1 MSGAASA
8 ATLNLE
14 PLSMAQLLASL
25 DRLTRLVDDGLPAAE
40 RRRLAELRRDDD
52 LAAQAARIR
61 VPDRA
66 LITLALLDD
75 CMRVLH
81 RGVEADGVVDGDEL
95 DHAFPLIYLA
105 ASRYGRSLGRYRD
118 FAAVDSEDAA
128 RFLATH
134 RDDARPFG
142 LASTATAWLGLDLC
156 AATARVTG
164 AVEILDEYERMALRL
179 MDEVIAAGG
188 VTDAERDVRHGLSL
202 EIAERLRPRAPEPA
216 TGSDPRAVAF
226 CRADG
231 VDVFGSVAQGA
242 HMHMRDPL
250 DVDSIH
256 ADARAVFE
264 RLLVHA
270 TTPSSHD
277 RGRILLVRGESG
289 SGKTHLM
296 RAFRAM
302 VHGPRLG
309 FCGYASLTSDA
320 GDYARYLLSNLVDSL
335 EKPYDLPE
343 LGRQSLVYLSDGL
356 AELGDAISPD
366 QLERLRNDD
375 FGHEQLGAFVGEL
388 VDRLLRAE
396 TLGDV
401 DVDVVQAMLL
411 VQRRDTAIT
420 KRVVKFLRCEDLA
433 QHERALLGGLAPRL
447 EPEAPLRMIEQVGRL
462 AWATQQAALVLLVD
476 QVEDVYD
483 LETARD
489 RFRKAV
495 AALRSIAERLPS
507 AIVVLACL
515 DDLWAG
521 LRDRVTQ
528 ADRDRLE
535 RDPAPVVLR
544 TQRNLDE
551 IEAMVARR
559 LENLYASQGLAP
571 RPDEPLYPFTRAQL
585 APLAN
590 QRARDVLTSC
600 KRFHEACLVSGRV
613 IEPFHLGEERGE
625 PRPLE
630 PGPRKRWA
638 EMTQLWNDCRVSG
651 PIQVVDD
658 EAGLAELLA
667 TAAEAVSA
675 ELGASATLRAT
686 LDGAKLTL
694 DWAAAGES
702 IESQLIAV
710 TNADARGG
718 RLQRQVE
725 DLARAGDGR
734 RAVAVRTTEFPANP
748 RTRIAAALAAFVSKN
763 HRKVVIDNDTFR
775 TIAAFSAF
783 ALRPSIQPDLDA
795 WRRDAR
801 PLSSVPALRDLFELE
816 RLTAATAARPAPQLL
831 VAVPASPAPAA
842 PPARTRTIPP
852 QDRVRVG
859 AAASLR
865 GQDMDLAV
873 EDFKQHA
880 VFLGTTGSGKT
891 TVALNLIEQLPERGI
906 PAILV
911 DRKGDLCRYASD
923 AWWDE
928 VPDRPEQARR
938 KAALRERIDVR
949 LFTPGDARGRDLVL
963 PLLPAGWSAAHEQD
977 REKMAKYS
985 AASLAA
991 LMGYGRSETH
1001 AKRTAVLKAA
1011 LEVDTGS
1018 PPSLAT
1024 LIDLVTRP
1032 DEDLVVRVSHL
1043 SRFFQP
1049 VAEDLQTLSINFGHL
1064 LAAQGH
1070 SLDVGELLAPSNGR
1084 TPLTIISTKFLGE
1097 ASSLVFWV
1105 SRFLVDLA
1113 RWLEQHPRGQLQ
1125 GVALLDEADLYLP
1138 ATSSP
1143 ATKEPMMDLLRRARS
1158 KGFGM
1163 LLASQ
1168 NPGDFDYRG
1177 RENINTWFVGKV
1189 SQDRTIGKLRDLLG
1203 DHPSA
1208 AGLGTMPRGQ
1218 FLVLTSPP
1226 PRDVRADR
1234 SLMETRELNPED
1246 IIALARAPG
1255 GR

>member
-1 MSGAASA
+1 VSGAAISA
-8 ATLNLE
+8 LNLE
-14 PLSMAQLLASL
+14 PLSMDLLLASL
-25 DRLTRLVDDGLPAAE
+25 ERLASLVDEGLPAAE
-40 RRRLAELRRDDD
+40 RRRLARLRRDGD
-52 LAAQAARIR
+52 LAAHGIR

-81 RGVEADGVVDGDEL
+81 RGLEADGVIDADEL

-105 ASRYGRSLGRYRD
+105 AGRYGRSLSRYRD
-118 FAAVDSEDAA
+118 FTGLDSEDAT

-134 RDDARPFG
+134 HDDARPFG
-142 LASTATAWLGLDLC
+142 LASSETAWLGLDLC
-156 AATARVTG
+156 AGAARATGV
-164 AVEILDEYERMALRL
+164 VEVLDEYERMALRL
-179 MDEVIAAGG
+179 MDELISAGG
-188 VTDAERDVRHGLSL
+188 VTAAERDVRDRLSI
-202 EIAERLRPRAPEPA
+202 EIAERLRPRGPAPVA
-216 TGSDPRAVAF
+216 GSDPRTTAF

-231 VDVFGSVAQGA
+231 ADVFGSVAQAA
-242 HMHMRDPL
+242 HMHIRDPL
-250 DVDSIH
+250 DVDTIH

-277 RGRILLVRGESG
+277 HGRILLIRGESG

-320 GDYARYLLSNLVDSL
+320 GDYARYLLSNLIDSL
-335 EKPYDLPE
+335 EKPYDPPE
-343 LGRQSLVYLSDGL
+343 LGRQSMVYLSDGL

-375 FGHEQLGAFVGEL
+375 LGHEQLGAFVGDL
-388 VDRLLRAE
+388 VNRLLRSE

-401 DVDVVQAMLL
+401 DVDVVQALLL

-420 KRVVKFLRCEDLA
+420 KRVVKFLRCEDLSL
-433 QHERALLGGLAPRL
+433 HERALLGGLAPRL
-447 EPEAPLRMIEQVGRL
+447 EPEAPLRMIEQLGRL
-462 AWATQQAALVLLVD
+462 AWATQQATLVLLVD

-483 LETARD
+483 LETARS

-535 RDPAPVVLR
+535 RDPAPVLLR
-544 TQRNLDE
+544 TQRTLDE

-559 LENLYASQGLAP
+559 LENLYAAQGLAP
-571 RPDEPLYPFTRAQL
+571 HPDDPLHPFTRSQL

-590 QRARDVLTSC
+590 LRARDVLTSC
-600 KRFHEACLVSGRV
+600 KRFHEACMVNGRV
-613 IEPFHLGEERGE
+613 IEPFQLGEQVAAGPPE
-625 PRPLE
+625 PAVARRL
-630 PGPRKRWA
+630 A
-638 EMTQLWNDCRVSG
+638 ELTRAWNDCRVSG
-651 PIQVVDD
+651 PTQVVDD

-675 ELGASATLRAT
+675 ELGASATLHAT
-686 LDGAKLTL
+686 LDGGLLTL
-694 DWAAAGES
+694 DWGAAGKI
-702 IESQLIAV
+702 IETQLVGV

-718 RLQRQVE
+718 RLQRQVD

-734 RAVAVRTTEFPANP
+734 PVVAVRTTEFPANP
-748 RTRIAAALAAFVSKN
+748 RTQIAAALAAFVSKSN
-763 HRKVVIDNDTFR
+763 RKVVIDNDTFR
-775 TIAAFSAF
+775 TIAAFRAF
-783 ALRPSIQPDLDA
+783 ALRPGVQPDLDA
-795 WRRDAR
+795 WRRDTR
-801 PLSSVPALRDLFELE
+801 PLSSVPALRDLFELD
-816 RLTAATAARPAPQLL
+816 RLAAATASRPSSPPLAEVPAPE
-831 VAVPASPAPAA
+831 ASPAAERDI
-842 PPARTRTIPP
+842 PAR
-852 QDRVRVG
+852 DRLRIGV
-859 AAASLR
+859 AASLR
-865 GQDMDLAV
+865 GAPVDLAV
-873 EDFKQHA
+873 EDLVQHA
-880 VFLGTTGSGKT
+880 VFLGRTGSGKT
-891 TVALNLIEQLPERGI
+891 TVALNLIEQLLERGT

-923 AWWDE
+923 AWWAE
-928 VPDRPEQARR
+928 VPERPEQARR

-963 PLLPAGWSAAHEQD
+963 PLLPAGWSQAHEQD

-1001 AKRTAVLKAA
+1001 SKRTAVLKAA
-1011 LEVDTGS
+1011 LEIATGS
-1018 PPSLAT
+1018 PPSLAM

-1032 DEDLVVRVSHL
+1032 DPDLAVRVSHL
-1043 SRFFQP
+1043 GRFFQP

-1064 LAAQGH
+1064 LAAQGA
-1070 SLDVGELLAPSNGR
+1070 SLDVGELLAPSRGR
-1084 TPLTIISTKFLGE
+1084 TALTIISTRFLGE
-1097 ASSLVFWV
+1097 KSSLVFWV

-1113 RWLEQHPRGQLQ
+1113 RWLERHPQGKLQ
-1125 GVALLDEADLYLP
+1125 GVALFDEADLYLP

-1177 RENINTWFVGKV
+1177 RENISTWLVGNV
-1189 SQDRTIGKLRDLLG
+1189 SQDRSIGKLRDLLG
-1203 DHPSA
+1203 DHPGT
-1208 AGLGTMPRGQ
+1208 AGLASLPRGQ
-1218 FLVLTSPP
+1218 FLLLQTPP
-1226 PRDVRADR
+1226 PREVRADR
-1234 SLMETRELNPED
+1234 SLMETHELNPED
-1246 IIALARAPG
+1246 IIALARAAGP
-1255 GR
+1255 R

>member
-1 MSGAASA
+1 MSGAALA
-8 ATLNLE
+8 ALHLE
-14 PLSMAQLLASL
+14 PLSMDLLLASL
-25 DRLTRLVDDGLPAAE
+25 ERLARLVDEGLPPAE
-40 RRRLAELRRDDD
+40 RRRLAELRRDGD
-52 LAAQAARIR
+52 LTAVSIR

-66 LITLALLDD
+66 LVTLALLDD

-81 RGVEADGVVDGDEL
+81 RGLEADGVVDVDEL
-95 DHAFPLIYLA
+95 DHAYPLIYLA
-105 ASRYGRSLGRYRD
+105 AGRYGRTLARYRD
-118 FAAVDSEDAA
+118 FTAVDSEDAT

-134 RDDARPFG
+134 RDDGRPFG
-142 LASTATAWLGLDLC
+142 LASSETAWLGLDLC
-156 AATARVTG
+156 AATARATG
-164 AVEILDEYERMALRL
+164 AADVLDEYERMALRL

-188 VTDAERDVRHGLSL
+188 VTVAERDVRNRLST
-202 EIAERLRPRAPEPA
+202 EIAERLRPRAPAPA
-216 TGSDPRAVAF
+216 SGSDPRATAF

-231 VDVFGSVAQGA
+231 VDVFGSVAQAA
-242 HMHMRDPL
+242 HMHIRDPL
-250 DVDSIH
+250 DVNSIH

-264 RLLVHA
+264 NLLGHA
-270 TTPSSHD
+270 TTPSRHD
-277 RGRILLVRGESG
+277 RGRILLIRGESG

-335 EKPYDLPE
+335 EKPYDPPE

-375 FGHEQLGAFVGEL
+375 LGHEQLGAFVGDL
-388 VDRLLRAE
+388 VNRLLRSE
-396 TLGDV
+396 SLGDV
-401 DVDVVQAMLL
+401 DVNVVQALLL

-420 KRVVKFLRCEDLA
+420 KRVVKFLRCEDLSE
-433 QHERALLGGLAPRL
+433 HERTLLGGLAPRL
-447 EPEAPLRMIEQVGRL
+447 EPEAPLRMIEQLGRL
-462 AWATQQAALVLLVD
+462 AWATQQATLVLLVD
-476 QVEDVYD
+476 QVEDIYD
-483 LETARD
+483 LDTARD
-489 RFRKAV
+489 RFRRAV
-495 AALRSIAERLPS
+495 AALRSIAEKLPS

-535 RDPAPVVLR
+535 RDPAPVLLR
-544 TQRNLDE
+544 TQRTLDE

-559 LENLYASQGLAP
+559 LENLYVAQGLAP
-571 RPDEPLYPFTRAQL
+571 RTDDPLYPFTRAQL

-590 QRARDVLTSC
+590 LRARDVLTSC
-600 KRFHEACLVSGRV
+600 KRFHEACMVSGQV
-613 IEPFHLGEERGE
+613 MEPFHLGEESAA
-625 PRPLE
+625 PP
-630 PGPRKRWA
+630 PPDATVKRMA
-638 EMTQLWNDCRVSG
+638 ELTQAWNDCRVSG
-651 PIQVVDD
+651 PIQVVND

-675 ELGASATLRAT
+675 ELGANATLRAT
-686 LDGAKLTL
+686 LDGAMLTL
-694 DWAAAGES
+694 DWGAAGKI
-702 IESQLIAV
+702 IETQLVGV
-710 TNADARGG
+710 TNGDARGG
-718 RLQRQVE
+718 RLQRQVD

-734 RAVAVRTTEFPANP
+734 QVVAVRTTEFPANP
-748 RTRIAAALAAFVSKN
+748 RTQIAAALAAFVSKN
-763 HRKVVIDNDTFR
+763 NRKVVIDNDTFR
-775 TIAAFSAF
+775 TIAAFRAF
-783 ALRPSIQPDLDA
+783 ALRPSVQPDLDA

-801 PLSSVPALRDLFELE
+801 PLSSVPALRELFELD
-816 RLTAATAARPAPQLL
+816 RLAAATAPLPLQAVAIPPPTSPLPA
-831 VAVPASPAPAA
+831 APAA
-842 PPARTRTIPP
+842 AREIPA
-852 QDRVRVG
+852 QDRLRVG

-865 GQDMDLAV
+865 GASVDLAV
-873 EDFKQHA
+873 EDLVQHA
-880 VFLGTTGSGKT
+880 VFLGSTGSGKT
-891 TVALNLIEQLPERGI
+891 TVALNLIEQLLERGI
-906 PAILV
+906 PAILI
-911 DRKGDLCRYASD
+911 DRKGDLCRYASE
-923 AWWDE
+923 AWWAE
-928 VPDRPEQARR
+928 VPDRPDQARR

-949 LFTPGDARGRDLVL
+949 LYTPGDARGRDLVL
-963 PLLPAGWSAAHEQD
+963 PLLPAGWSAAHERD

-991 LMGYGRSETH
+991 LMGYGGSETH
-1001 AKRTAVLKAA
+1001 TKRTAVLKAA
-1011 LEVDTGS
+1011 LEIDTGS

-1032 DEDLVVRVSHL
+1032 DPDLAVRVSHL

-1064 LAAQGH
+1064 LAAQGV
-1070 SLDVGELLAPSNGR
+1070 SLDVGELLTPSRGR

-1097 ASSLVFWV
+1097 TSSLVFWV

-1113 RWLEQHPRGQLQ
+1113 RWLEQHPQGTLQ
-1125 GVALLDEADLYLP
+1125 GVALFDEADLYLP

-1143 ATKEPMMDLLRRARS
+1143 ATKGPMMDLLRRARS

-1189 SQDRTIGKLRDLLG
+1189 SQDRSIGKLRDLLG
-1203 DHPSA
+1203 DHASA
-1208 AGLGTMPRGQ
+1208 AGLASQQRGH
-1218 FLVLTSPP
+1218 FLLMQSTP
-1226 PRDVRADR
+1226 PREVRADR
-1234 SLMETRELNPED
+1234 SLMETRELSPED
-1246 IIALARAPG
+1246 IIALTRAPG
-1255 GR
+1255 RR

>member
-1 MSGAASA
+1 M
-8 ATLNLE
+8 
-14 PLSMAQLLASL
+14 
-25 DRLTRLVDDGLPAAE
+25 
-40 RRRLAELRRDDD
+40 
-52 LAAQAARIR
+52 
-61 VPDRA
+61 PDRA

-81 RGVEADGVVDGDEL
+81 RGLEADGVIDVDEL

-105 ASRYGRSLGRYRD
+105 AGRYGRSLGRYRD
-118 FAAVDSEDAA
+118 FTAVDSEDAT

-142 LASTATAWLGLDLC
+142 LASSETAWLGLDLC
-156 AATARVTG
+156 AATARATG
-164 AVEILDEYERMALRL
+164 AAEVVDEYERMALRL

-188 VTDAERDVRHGLSL
+188 VTAAERDVRHRLSI
-202 EIAERLRPRAPEPA
+202 EIAERLRPRAPAPA
-216 TGSDPRAVAF
+216 AGSDPRATAF

-231 VDVFGSVAQGA
+231 ADVFGSVAQAA
-242 HMHMRDPL
+242 HMHIRDPL
-250 DVDSIH
+250 DVDGIH
-256 ADARAVFE
+256 GDARAVFE

-277 RGRILLVRGESG
+277 RGRILLIRGESG

-320 GDYARYLLSNLVDSL
+320 GDYARYLLSNLVHSL
-335 EKPYDLPE
+335 EKPYDPPE

-375 FGHEQLGAFVGEL
+375 IGSEQLGAFVGDL
-388 VDRLLRAE
+388 VNRLLRAE

-401 DVDVVQAMLL
+401 DVDVVQALLL

-420 KRVVKFLRCEDLA
+420 KRVVKFLRCEDLS

-447 EPEAPLRMIEQVGRL
+447 EPEAPLRMIEQLGRL
-462 AWATQQAALVLLVD
+462 AWATQQATLVLLVD
-476 QVEDVYD
+476 QVEDLYD

-489 RFRKAV
+489 RFRRAV
-495 AALRSIAERLPS
+495 AALRSVAERLPS

-535 RDPAPVVLR
+535 RDPAPVLLR
-544 TQRNLDE
+544 TQRTLDE

-559 LENLYASQGLAP
+559 LENLYAAQGLAP
-571 RPDEPLYPFTRAQL
+571 RPDDPLYPFTRAQL

-590 QRARDVLTSC
+590 LRARDVLTSC
-600 KRFHEACLVSGRV
+600 KRFHEACMASGQV
-613 IEPFHLGEERGE
+613 IEPFHLGEERAA
-625 PRPLE
+625 PRPADPALT
-630 PGPRKRWA
+630 RRLA
-638 EMTQLWNDCRVSG
+638 DMTQAWNDCRVSG

-675 ELGASATLRAT
+675 ELGASATLRARP
-686 LDGAKLTL
+686 DGALLTL
-694 DWAAAGES
+694 DWGAAGKV
-702 IESQLIAV
+702 IETQIVGV

-718 RLQRQVE
+718 RLQRQIE
-725 DLARAGDGR
+725 DLARAGHGR
-734 RAVAVRTTEFPANP
+734 PVVAVRTTEFPANP
-748 RTRIAAALAAFVSKN
+748 RTQVAAALAAFVSKN
-763 HRKVVIDNDTFR
+763 NRKVVVDNDTFR
-775 TIAAFSAF
+775 TIAAFRAF
-783 ALRPSIQPDLDA
+783 ALRPSVQPDLDA
-795 WRRDAR
+795 WRREAR
-801 PLSSVPALRDLFELE
+801 PLSSVPALRDLFELD
-816 RLTAATAARPAPQLL
+816 RLAAATASRPAAPLL
-831 VAVPASPAPAA
+831 AAVPPSPASPAPPAPSAA
-842 PPARTRTIPP
+842 REIPA
-852 QDRVRVG
+852 QDRLRIG

-865 GQDMDLAV
+865 GPSVDLAV

-880 VFLGTTGSGKT
+880 VFLGSTGSGKT
-891 TVALNLIEQLPERGI
+891 TVALNLIEQLLERGI

-911 DRKGDLCRYASD
+911 DRKGDLCRYASE
-923 AWWDE
+923 AWWAE
-928 VPDRPEQARR
+928 VPADPEQARR

-963 PLLPAGWSAAHEQD
+963 PLLPAGWSAAHGQD

-1011 LEVDTGS
+1011 LEIDTGS
-1018 PPSLAT
+1018 PPSLAS
-1024 LIDLVTRP
+1024 LIALVTRP
-1032 DEDLVVRVSHL
+1032 DEDFSVRVSHL

-1064 LAAQGH
+1064 LAAKGTT
-1070 SLDVGELLAPSNGR
+1070 LDVGELLAPSRGR
-1084 TPLTIISTKFLGE
+1084 TPLTIISTRFLGE
-1097 ASSLVFWV
+1097 TSSLVFWV

-1113 RWLEQHPRGQLQ
+1113 RWLERHPQGNLQ
-1125 GVALLDEADLYLP
+1125 GVALFDEADLYLP

-1163 LLASQ
+1163 MLASQ

-1177 RENINTWFVGKV
+1177 RENINTWFVGKI
-1189 SQDRTIGKLRDLLG
+1189 SQDRSIGKLRDLLG

-1208 AGLGTMPRGQ
+1208 AGLASLPRGQ
-1218 FLVLTSPP
+1218 FLLVQSPP
-1226 PRDVRADR
+1226 AREVRADR
-1234 SLMETRELNPED
+1234 SLMETRELSPED
-1246 IIALARAPG
+1246 VIALARRPA
-1255 GR
+1255 RR